1 MLARR
6 FGLDVTGFEDEHL
19 DRGEELGTA
28 SRILTAEID
37 MRDLVRARMDFD
49 PVGHYA
55 RPDVLSLR
63 VVETPRPAVSYAQE
77 ARAEVSSTEPAA
89 VLRR

>member
-1 MLARR
+1 
-6 FGLDVTGFEDEHL
+6 
-19 DRGEELGTA
+19 
-28 SRILTAEID
+28 

-63 VVETPRPAVSYAQE
+63 VDETPRPAVSYAQDVG
-77 ARAEVSSTEPAA
+77 AEVSSTEPAA
-89 VLRR
+89 ARRR